1 MKLKIERRI
10 GDIMDE
16 KESSREYKHMNQ
28 DAKQDQLDKFR
39 IQNTGKPMTTSQG
52 RLISNDTETLKAG
65 VRGPSLHED
74 WHYFEKMTHFVQEE
88 QPERVVHARGYSAHG
103 DFECYQSMKHVTK
116 ACFLSE
122 PGKKTP
128 LTVRFSTVQG
138 PRGSYDTAR
147 DLRCKGVKFYTEE
160 GNYDLTTIAMPV
172 LINQDPMKFPDVI
185 HAYQAK
191 DDDDIPTAT
200 GAHDHFWDYV
210 ANNPESLH
218 MVTWVMSDRGI
229 LRSYR
234 MMESWSINTYL
245 FVNDEGVA
253 TFVRFVWKPLLGV
266 HSLLQDEAIKLGG
279 IDPDFHRK
287 DLREAIDKGY
297 FPEYELGVQLIALE
311 DEFKFDFDVLDPAKY
326 WPEELVPVQ
335 IIGKLTL
342 NRNIQNYHT
351 ESEQV
356 AFNPANVVPGID
368 FSNDPVLQGRLIAY
382 HMAQVHRMG
391 SPNFQELPINKPICP
406 FHNNQRRG
414 PMRYR
419 IDTDQVSYHLNS
431 LANNTPHTT
440 PPEAGGFEHYPK
452 KVEGHVI
459 RGRSESFND
468 IFSQIRIFWNSLT
481 PVEKQHTIEGFS
493 YQLGKVKSESV
504 RQQNVDLLV
513 NVDTDLAVTVADNI
527 GVNAP
532 TGSHVPVSTSFPTL
546 SQETTPKYAATQKVG
561 VLIGDGFN
569 GQEVTNVLNT
579 LQQYGVFI
587 VIISDKLG
595 TVTGDDGTQIK
606 VDQTFITSSPYLV
619 DSIYVVGGQN
629 RDTMIYTNNINR
641 FFINAYEHFK
651 PIGVASTG
659 QSYITTT
666 PKNNLEGVVFAANN
680 TNFETDFVNAIA
692 QQRFW
697 SRT

>member
-1 MKLKIERRI
+1 MN
-10 GDIMDE
+10 MDE
-16 KESSREYKHMNQ
+16 KSSRNKKSPSN
-28 DAKQDQLDKFR
+28 DPKQRQLDQYR
-39 IQNTGKPMTTSQG
+39 IQNTGKPLETNQG
-52 RLISNDTETLKAG
+52 RKISNDRETLKAG

-103 DFECYQSMKHVTK
+103 EFVCYQSMKHVTK
-116 ACFLSE
+116 ACFLQE

-128 LTVRFSTVQG
+128 ITCRFSTVQG

-218 MVTWVMSDRGI
+218 MVAWVMSDRGI

-245 FVNDEGVA
+245 FVNEQNVA
-253 TFVRFVWKPLLGV
+253 TFVRFVWKPVLGV
-266 HSLLQDEAIKLGG
+266 HSLLQEEAIKLGG
-279 IDPDFHRK
+279 IDPDYHRK
-287 DLREAIDKGY
+287 DLREAIDKGFY
-297 FPEYELGVQLIALE
+297 PEYELGVQLIPLE
-311 DEFKFDFDVLDPAKY
+311 DEFKYDFDILDPAKF
-326 WPEELVPVQ
+326 WPEELIPVQ
-335 IIGKLTL
+335 LVGKLTL
-342 NRNIQNYHT
+342 NRNIENYHT

-382 HMAQVHRMG
+382 HLAQVHRLG
-391 SPNFQELPINKPICP
+391 SPNFQELPINKPVCP

-419 IDTDQVSYHLNS
+419 IDVDQVSYHLNS
-431 LANNTPHTT
+431 LANNTPFET
-440 PPEAGGFEHYPK
+440 PPEEGGYEHYPK
-452 KVEGHVI
+452 KVEGHVV

-468 IFSQIRIFWNSLT
+468 FFSQVRIFWNSLT

-493 YQLGKVKSESV
+493 YQLGKVKSKSV
-504 RQQNVDLLV
+504 RQQNVNLLV
-513 NVDTDLAVTVADNI
+513 NVDKELATTVADNI
-527 GVNAP
+527 GVERP
-532 TGSHVPVSTSFPTL
+532 TGTHVPVDISYPSL
-546 SQETTPKYAATQKVG
+546 SQERTPKYAATLKVG
-561 VLIGDGFN
+561 VIVGNGFN
-569 GQEVTNVLNT
+569 GQEVSNVLHT
-579 LQQYGVFI
+579 LKQNGVFTVI
-587 VIISDKLG
+587 VSEKLG
-595 TVTGDDGTQIK
+595 TVTGADGTQLK
-606 VDQTFITSSPYLV
+606 VQETFITSDPYLF
-619 DSIYVVGGQN
+619 DSLYIVGG
-629 RDTMIYTNNINR
+629 TETGPIFIKATNK
-641 FFINAYEHFK
+641 FFVTAYEQYK
-651 PIGVASTG
+651 PIGVSTTG
-659 QSYITTT
+659 QSFISTSEY
-666 PKNNLEGVVFAANN
+666 NNLAGVVFARNN
-680 TNFETDFVNAIA
+680 PNFGTDFVNAIA

-697 SRT
+697 NRV